1 MAPRMTS
8 HAPAAPADLSIKT
21 WLIAILTIALFSAI
35 FKLYTLDLHPKG
47 GNQHLRLSPD
57 DISIIV
63 AAVASTR
70 DGASGNGGGNGG
82 GNSGGNGDM
91 NLREFALQSE
101 TDEDAEKPVS
111 SSPATAARRRSRK
124 GKHAPVNR
132 VDEDD
137 EVAAI
142 PEAVA
147 VPVVASAKEEDIE
160 VIPEAEHH
168 RPAVVPAAA
177 AAPAVS
183 AFTGKIEKNK
193 MVESDEFPLIILTRE
208 EALWIVIDVTNVR
221 ALPQRMPAGTR
232 PLDTLPYPP
241 GIPSMAAYQFA
252 LASRTF
258 QEMER
263 FSNAHLIV
271 NKAVV
276 DKYQWKRDP
285 LHSWSRTYEYVWH
298 AEVVRA
304 LLPKAQE
311 AAIADTWPSLPAPTD
326 IKFEVLDA
334 GSGFT
339 FIDQFIGSR
348 LGVHMVALDMEISY
362 IDFFKSLK
370 TALLPG
376 ERDVPA
382 IPYILASIAKTTLLD
397 ASYDAIMCVSVLE
410 HVHTEELTSTVKEF
424 KRVLKRGG
432 RLLLTFDTG
441 QPPIAKNAADSKLL
455 LAALRAEMVEDTTH
469 GAPSELIAQDGKLA
483 QALFTNRKVV
493 PIEFGESLFTISGH
507 VFINP

>member
-1 MAPRMTS
+1 MTS
-8 HAPAAPADLSIKT
+8 HAPAPADVSIKT
-21 WLIAILTIALFSAI
+21 WVIAVLTIALFSAI
-35 FKLYTLDLHPKG
+35 FKLYTIDFHPR
-47 GNQHLRLSPD
+47 GNSLRLSPE
-57 DISIIV
+57 DISTIV
-63 AAVASTR
+63 AAVVSTR
-70 DGASGNGGGNGG
+70 DGSSGGNGG
-82 GNSGGNGDM
+82 GGGRGMNMRGFSSQSG
-91 NLREFALQSE
+91 
-101 TDEDAEKPVS
+101 DEDTANSVS
-111 SSPATAARRRSRK
+111 SSPATAARRRNRK
-124 GKHAPVNR
+124 GKHIPVNR
-132 VDEDD
+132 VVVVDADD
-137 EVAAI
+137 EMAPPLVMPETVVVASAPEEETEEI
-142 PEAVA
+142 PEAV
-147 VPVVASAKEEDIE
+147 VVHRSA
-160 VIPEAEHH
+160 A
-168 RPAVVPAAA
+168 AAAA
-177 AAPAVS
+177 AAPATAAVS
-183 AFTGKIEKNK
+183 AFTDKIAKTK
-193 MVESDEFPLIILTRE
+193 MVASDEFPLILLTAE
-208 EALWIVIDVTNVR
+208 EAQWIAIDVNNVR
-221 ALPQRMPAGTR
+221 ALPQPMPAGTR
-232 PLDTLPYPP
+232 PLETLPYPP

-263 FSNAHLIV
+263 FSNAHLLV

-276 DKYQWKRDP
+276 DQYQWARDP
-285 LHSWSRTYEYVWH
+285 LHSWSRKYEYVWH

-304 LLPKAQE
+304 LLPKAQA

-326 IKFEVLDA
+326 IQFEVLDA

-339 FIDQFIGSR
+339 FINQFIGSR

-362 IDFFKSLK
+362 INFFNSLK
-370 TALLPG
+370 TTLLPG

-382 IPYILASIAKTTLLD
+382 IPYILASIAKTTLPD

-410 HVHTEELTSTVKEF
+410 HVHTEDLTPTVKEF

-483 QALFTNRKVV
+483 QALFTNRKAV
-493 PIEFGESLFTISGH
+493 PIEFGETLFTISGH